1 MVRQN
6 ATSFRM
12 KQIDELIMRSLSTI
26 ILQNID
32 FPDGLIF
39 TITKVL
45 TTKDFSTCKIFYICN
60 PEDKHAIFANIIK
73 KNLKEIRE
81 LLADEIII
89 RKMPVL
95 KFIFDAKEAEAL
107 HMDQVIDSL
116 HIPKEKRE
124 EE

>member
-95 KFIFDAKEAEAL
+95 KFIFDAKEADAL

-116 HIPKEKRE
+116 HIPKENRE
-124 EE
+124 

>member
-1 MVRQN
+1 MIRQN

-32 FPDGLIF
+32 FPEGLIF
-39 TITKVL
+39 TITKVI
-45 TTKDFSTCKIFYICN
+45 TSKDLSTCKIFYICN
-60 PEDKHAIFANIIK
+60 PDDKHAIFANIIK
-73 KNLKEIRE
+73 KNLKIIRE

-89 RKMPVL
+89 RKMPTL

-107 HMDQVIDSL
+107 HMDQLLDSL
-116 HIPKEKRE
+116 K
-124 EE
+124 

>member
-60 PEDKHAIFANIIK
+60 LEDKHAIFANIIK

-116 HIPKEKRE
+116 HIPKENRE
-124 EE
+124 

>member
-116 HIPKEKRE
+116 HIPKENRE
-124 EE
+124 